1 MNHKSGT
8 WQETAKQVITA
19 RRRAPSNSTQ
29 SRRMPSCASKG
40 DQRDHRNI
48 SIPLPASRDALVVCF
63 VTTAWKADGLP
74 DPRPCRRGAPAR
86 KREGARQM
94 FKELKL
100 RRLEAGGCSAVN
112 WQGRRFSSRSR
123 LRCSPSAPGTSSHK
137 VRDRVPS
144 DALGRRPSCQGCS
157 RSR

>member
-1 MNHKSGT
+1 MRHKSGI
-8 WQETAKQVITA
+8 WQEPAKQVIKDLH
-19 RRRAPSNSTQ
+19 RAPSNSTQ
-29 SRRMPSCASKG
+29 SRRMPFCASKG
-40 DQRDHRNI
+40 ISRTTGRSLFCCRHR
-48 SIPLPASRDALVVCF
+48 ADALVVCSL
-63 VTTAWKADGLP
+63 TTAWKADGLP
-74 DPRPCRRGAPAR
+74 DPRPCRRGAPDR

-100 RRLEAGGCSAVN
+100 HRLEAGGCSAVN

-123 LRCSPSAPGTSSHK
+123 LRCSPLAPGTSNHK